1 MAKSS
6 NRYSQLIETVF
17 FKHYRNGDTE
27 VRFDRSEFEA
37 EAKILKID
45 LPKNQGDI
53 VYSFRYRTPL
63 PERIL
68 ALCGPE
74 EEWTIHGVG
83 RGQYQFRKG
92 PATRIAPQANLLP
105 AKIPNATPSI
115 VDQYAIEDEQ
125 AY

>member
-27 VRFDRSEFEA
+27 VNFDRSEFEA
-37 EAKILKID
+37 EAKILEID

-53 VYSFRYRTPL
+53 VYSFRYRTAL
-63 PERIL
+63 PDRIL

-74 EEWTIHGVG
+74 EEWTIHGVSVPKRSG
-83 RGQYQFRKG
+83 D
-92 PATRIAPQANLLP
+92 
-105 AKIPNATPSI
+105 PNRAASRFAARENSQCHTKHCRS
-115 VDQYAIEDEQ
+115 VRD
-125 AY
+125 